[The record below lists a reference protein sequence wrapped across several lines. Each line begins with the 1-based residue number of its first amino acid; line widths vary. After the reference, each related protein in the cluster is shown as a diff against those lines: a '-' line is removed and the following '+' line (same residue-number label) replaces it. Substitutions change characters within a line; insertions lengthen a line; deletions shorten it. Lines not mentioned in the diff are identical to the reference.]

1 MKSIITIELA
11 LLLIMILV
19 KAVILLR
26 NGITTFRVGKPDKNA
41 LALILII
48 GCFIY
53 AAIAGSLGLPFPSF
67 AGKTFWNIQIL
78 NLLAILICTISLI
91 WVGITLVIFGNS
103 FRIGIDEKT
112 NEKLITTGTYAI
124 SRNPI
129 FSAFIAF
136 FFGVFL
142 TYSNLITLTFLIL
155 LTIIVH
161 RQIIQEEDFLKKHY
175 KKEYEDYSAKVKRYF

>member
-11 LLLIMILV
+11 LLVIMIFV
-19 KAVILLR
+19 KSVILRR
-26 NGITTFRVGKPDKNA
+26 NGITALRVGKPDKNA

-53 AAIAGSLGLPFPSF
+53 AALAGSLGFPFPSI
-67 AGKTFWNIQIL
+67 AGKSFWNNQIL
-78 NLLAILICTISLI
+78 NILAILICTVSLV
-91 WVGITLVIFGNS
+91 WFGITLVIFGNS

-112 NEKLITTGTYAI
+112 NEKLITKGTFAI

-129 FSAFIAF
+129 FVAFIAF
-136 FFGVFL
+136 FFGIFL
-142 TYSNLITLTFLIL
+142 TYSNLITLTFLVL
-155 LTIIVH
+155 LMIMVH
-161 RQIIQEEDFLKKHY
+161 RQIIKEEDFLKKHY